1 MAYSVA
7 VSKSESAGG
16 GRPLKVA
23 GIVALVGTV
32 LAGAGLIVWRTSGTR
47 GDSPADPPGI
57 GAGAP
62 VAEVG
67 PVSTPPDP
75 AVRQDSSGRRLFTI
89 LGAGDVLVHPELTH
103 QAGRDAKRAGRS
115 AALDFN
121 PLFRHARPA
130 VEGADLAIC
139 HLETPL
145 AKPDGPFVGFPK
157 FSVPPQVVDA
167 IRGTGFDACSTASNH
182 SIDQGEAGVVRT
194 LDALDAAKIGHTGSA
209 RTKKES
215 LTPRIYTKNGVRV
228 GHLAYSLHFNG
239 LRRPAGKEWIANLIE
254 PPRILAAARKLRAAG
269 AEIVVLSLHWGTE
282 YENLPDAKQ
291 EEWSKLLIAS
301 PDIDLILGHHAH
313 VVQPIEKI
321 GQKWVVFGMGNQ
333 VARHAEPIPANREG
347 VMGRFTFTETA
358 KGKWRVTRAEAVPT
372 WIDLNPDIRLVDLP
386 TALADPAT
394 PAHRRE
400 IYRAAAARIRGYLL
414 ARGGEA
420 DGLEVLGPPGGSATP
435 NG

>member
-1 MAYSVA
+1 M
-7 VSKSESAGG
+7 SKSESAGG

-145 AKPDGPFVGFPK
+145 AKP
-157 FSVPPQVVDA
+157 
-167 IRGTGFDACSTASNH
+167 
-182 SIDQGEAGVVRT
+182 
-194 LDALDAAKIGHTGSA
+194 
-209 RTKKES
+209 
-215 LTPRIYTKNGVRV
+215 
-228 GHLAYSLHFNG
+228 
-239 LRRPAGKEWIANLIE
+239 
-254 PPRILAAARKLRAAG
+254 
-269 AEIVVLSLHWGTE
+269 
-282 YENLPDAKQ
+282 
-291 EEWSKLLIAS
+291 
-301 PDIDLILGHHAH
+301 
-313 VVQPIEKI
+313 
-321 GQKWVVFGMGNQ
+321 
-333 VARHAEPIPANREG
+333 
-347 VMGRFTFTETA
+347 
-358 KGKWRVTRAEAVPT
+358 
-372 WIDLNPDIRLVDLP
+372 
-386 TALADPAT
+386 
-394 PAHRRE
+394 
-400 IYRAAAARIRGYLL
+400 
-414 ARGGEA
+414 
-420 DGLEVLGPPGGSATP
+420 
-435 NG
+435 